1 MTSPMSG
8 DARTP
13 PRGAAPYA
21 LYQFGTSGAAVA
33 VATAVTHPLDVIK
46 IRLQM
51 QLAGQRGNLVG
62 MGAIFTQMVEREGP
76 RSLYLGFAP
85 ALTRSLIY
93 GGLRLG
99 LYEPCKHVCSY
110 AFGSTNFAF
119 KFASGVVA
127 GALATALT
135 NPMEVLKV
143 RSQMSTSRISTIG
156 VTREIVSE
164 EGVKALWKGVGPAMV
179 RAGCLTASQMATY
192 DEAKQVL
199 LMWTP
204 LEEGFQLHLMSS
216 CIAGTAG
223 TLVTAPID
231 MIKTRLMLQ
240 RESKGARVYRNGFHC
255 AYQVVLTEGVKSLYK
270 GGFAT
275 FARLGPQTAIT
286 FVACEKL
293 RELAGMSAI

>member
-1 MTSPMSG
+1 MSG
-8 DARTP
+8 DARSP
-13 PRGAAPYA
+13 PRGGAPYA

-156 VTREIVSE
+156 VMREIVSE

-204 LEEGFQLHLMSS
+204 LEEGRAASLERLVHL
-216 CIAGTAG
+216 
-223 TLVTAPID
+223 
-231 MIKTRLMLQ
+231 
-240 RESKGARVYRNGFHC
+240 
-255 AYQVVLTEGVKSLYK
+255 
-270 GGFAT
+270 
-275 FARLGPQTAIT
+275 
-286 FVACEKL
+286 
-293 RELAGMSAI
+293 